1 MTYQRFLD
9 ALMEAR
15 KAIPG
20 CRYAKMSLNTVDA
33 VVKDY
38 FQSGLTGSPE
48 HDAGCWMLLSASV
61 PDGKAVFLD
70 DKALLEDDVGELWD
84 RCDKNP

>member
-1 MTYQRFLD
+1 
-9 ALMEAR
+9 
-15 KAIPG
+15 
-20 CRYAKMSLNTVDA
+20 
-33 VVKDY
+33 
-38 FQSGLTGSPE
+38 
-48 HDAGCWMLLSASV
+48 MLLSASV